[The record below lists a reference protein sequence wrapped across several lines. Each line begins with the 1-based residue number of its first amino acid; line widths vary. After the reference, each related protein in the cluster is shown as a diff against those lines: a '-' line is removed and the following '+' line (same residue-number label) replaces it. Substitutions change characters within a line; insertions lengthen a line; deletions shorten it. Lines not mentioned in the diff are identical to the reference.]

1 MGEKNIIKKIEK
13 LEKELEKLKAELEEE
28 REEKTEKW
36 EEISK
41 SIQKKIA
48 EIKRDFLVIEKNLQE
63 YVKKTIKKLV
73 NKAKI
78 ERICI
83 CNCTNEVGL
92 ILKAEICLKNVEI
105 TRENL
110 TVLANIHNAK
120 VRSVEIGKKYA
131 KVVLRPFSRI
141 ALVVVSEDDYNVKL
155 LDQDKYKFD
164 RILIDMY
171 F

>member
-63 YVKKTIKKLV
+63 YVKKTI
-73 NKAKI
+73 
-78 ERICI
+78 
-83 CNCTNEVGL
+83 
-92 ILKAEICLKNVEI
+92 
-105 TRENL
+105 NL